1 MGLTAQAAAA
11 DRLQA
16 LSASAEAVQRAARVL
31 IAHRRVSRRKEA
43 IAALQ
48 AFCRGCRS
56 RWALS
61 AAFEESLRLES
72 VAHYLRQQRDCGGRG
87 CEEGVYTCEEGV
99 QSGLGPEGRGNIE
112 REGKRCLSATLLRPR
127 HGDVCKPHEEVFA
140 GYNAPLN
147 VQLGVITRR
156 NLPMDAGCAKGF
168 RPPNL
173 AAFLWESR
181 EDAYGSCCADDGAD
195 DNATL
200 LAPIGKE
207 TESPR
212 SYVDAVARS
221 SHGDDGA
228 VFEASATA
236 VTSSA
241 CRGDLVRMGS
251 EQNEVGLREYLPDQR
266 GGRPPAFDELPASP
280 VSPLPPLQPPR
291 WVPATVATEE
301 ALHRALACSTLI
313 VSSPSF
319 GSASAR
325 RLFSRIGRPMPVASP
340 PRDESQLEADDV
352 KGKATGA
359 RRGEADP
366 NPTHGEEKGR
376 LKEHPTRRCL
386 HANDLKHVLLLG
398 ESQIGD
404 GGLSELSSAV
414 RCGWLPRLTTLVIG
428 GPGCKVGPRGVAA
441 LAIALSTSGCSQLQ
455 HLSMR

>member
-16 LSASAEAVQRAARVL
+16 LAASAEAVQRAARVL
-31 IAHRRVSRRKEA
+31 IAHGRVSRRKEA

-48 AFCRGCRS
+48 AFCRGCLL

-61 AAFEESLRLES
+61 AAFEESLRLEY
-72 VAHYLRQQRDCGGRG
+72 VAYDLRQQRDCGDGGR
-87 CEEGVYTCEEGV
+87 EEGAYTCEEGV
-99 QSGLGPEGRGNIE
+99 EPGLDPEGEGNTD
-112 REGKRCLSATLLRPR
+112 REGKRGPSATPLRPR
-127 HGDVCKPHEEVFA
+127 HGDGCKPHKEAFA

-156 NLPMDAGCAKGF
+156 SFPMDAGCAKGF

-181 EDAYGSCCADDGAD
+181 EDAYGSCCADDGANG
-195 DNATL
+195 NATL
-200 LAPIGKE
+200 LAPHFGNE

-212 SYVDAVARS
+212 SDVDPVARS

-236 VTSSA
+236 VASSA
-241 CRGDLVRMGS
+241 CREDLVRMGS
-251 EQNEVGLREYLPDQR
+251 EQNEVGIGDCLPDQHG

-280 VSPLPPLQPPR
+280 VSPLPLLQPPR
-291 WVPATVATEE
+291 WVPATVAPEG
-301 ALHRALACSTLI
+301 AFHRALACSTLI

-319 GSASAR
+319 DSASAR
-325 RLFSRIGRPMPVASP
+325 RLFSRMGKPIPAASP
-340 PRDESQLEADDV
+340 PRDEPQQEADDV
-352 KGKATGA
+352 KGMAAGV
-359 RRGEADP
+359 RRRKDDL

-376 LKEHPTRRCL
+376 LKKHPRYH
-386 HANDLKHVLLLG
+386 HANGLKHVLLVG
-398 ESQIGD
+398 ESPIGD

-414 RCGWLPRLTTLVIG
+414 RCDWLPRLTTLVIG

-441 LAIALSTSGCSQLQ
+441 LATALSTSGCSQLQ